1 MGLTADHAERLS
13 SRLRMEHDTTDES
26 RWSGWMAAAQ
36 RGDQSSY
43 ARLLDELG
51 RVIAAYLRSRFGP
64 VEFLEDCVQECLMS
78 IHAARHTYDARR
90 PFRPWLFA
98 IVRHKTIDMLRSRQA
113 YTSMLVEQAEAHDAY
128 SPPIDAEIETGQL
141 LEALAPKY
149 SQALTLTKIVGL
161 SIAESAG
168 RLGISESAMK
178 VRVHRGLGAMR
189 KLLEHETA

>member
-1 MGLTADHAERLS
+1 MGLTAAHAEQLS
-13 SRLRMEHDTTDES
+13 SRSHMEHDATDES
-26 RWSGWMAAAQ
+26 RWSGLMAAAQ

-51 RVIAAYLRSRFGP
+51 RAITAYLRSRFGP
-64 VEFLEDCVQECLMS
+64 VEFLEDCVQECLIS
-78 IHAARHTYDARR
+78 LHAARHTYDARR

-98 IVRHKTIDMLRSRQA
+98 IVRHKTIDMLRSRRA
-113 YTSMLVEQAEAHDAY
+113 YSSMLAEQAEAHDPH

-141 LEALAPKY
+141 LEALSPKY

>member
-78 IHAARHTYDARR
+78 IHAARHTYDPRR

-98 IVRHKTIDMLRSRQA
+98 IVRHKTIDMLRSRRA
-113 YTSMLVEQAEAHDAY
+113 YTSMLAEQAEAHDPH